1 MHAAFPLI
9 LKLTSI
15 CWLSISVGLAT
26 AAHCHS
32 CSVSFT
38 VFIKF
43 SNSFSCFFNIYL
55 IKYFWTSGA
64 GTFDAIIK
72 MIRYEGLATFYK
84 GMGTKIVQSVFA
96 AALLFMVKEKLI
108 RLFTILVERSK
119 NLVLSKNKLLHKF

>member
-1 MHAAFPLI
+1 
-9 LKLTSI
+9 
-15 CWLSISVGLAT
+15 
-26 AAHCHS
+26 
-32 CSVSFT
+32 
-38 VFIKF
+38 
-43 SNSFSCFFNIYL
+43 
-55 IKYFWTSGA
+55 
-64 GTFDAIIK
+64 